1 MVNSGVSGVSGLF
14 RRLSLR
20 THPKCMSVNGPEIL
34 GRFQVRDARP
44 GQKIDMPLLDGPEKI
59 RILSIVAERRHQ
71 KTKRPVVVT
80 ER

>member
-1 MVNSGVSGVSGLF
+1 
-14 RRLSLR
+14 
-20 THPKCMSVNGPEIL
+20 L
-34 GRFQVRDARP
+34 GHFQVRAARS